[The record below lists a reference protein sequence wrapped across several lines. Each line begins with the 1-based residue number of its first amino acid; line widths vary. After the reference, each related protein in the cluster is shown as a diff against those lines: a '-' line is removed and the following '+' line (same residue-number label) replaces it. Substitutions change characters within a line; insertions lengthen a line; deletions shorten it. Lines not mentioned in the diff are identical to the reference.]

1 MIDYCLE
8 LSYDIFIADEMLEQA
23 KLESFVN
30 ETLLIAEGTNNISN
44 MQVIIESFGDKFK
57 SVIKKIV
64 NAIINMWH
72 KFLEGMNTL
81 FKSDKAYLERYK
93 DIILKKQVKLG
104 TLTMP
109 NYEKGI
115 KDILNKKIPAFN
127 YQSLKA
133 NLSND
138 KEQAAFRKSIY
149 NDYKPD
155 VEFSAF
161 VKNKM
166 QGGEKDITVNGSQL
180 NMTNLFNF
188 CYNFDKLA
196 KGIEN
201 EINSINK
208 VGNQAMSIIDEKVRN
223 TVKTESSIYE
233 TVSYFSNVYEVFITE
248 GKLGIEERK
257 KLKDS
262 DFGLSKSRKFPL
274 IDAGHVFSAISY
286 FRKAN
291 SAEQPELAKNIIKR
305 VKELG
310 MTDIKVGRN
319 NPFRKYAEGGNE
331 FIIMTEAVGGLGD
344 TNKTEGDKYNPSHTD
359 GEHQTNTD
367 TSQNLEGETAEE
379 ATENIKTYINVCG
392 QLLAAKLTV
401 ARNCHK
407 DYMSIIREHVRSYAG
422 NKEASEDK
430 ANTKQKDID
439 TNTTDKTSEKN
450 IIQKGLETVKSFLS

>member
-1 MIDYCLE
+1 MMDYCLE

-30 ETLLIAEGTNNISN
+30 ESLLIVEGTNTISN

-64 NAIINMWH
+64 NAIVNMWH

-81 FKSDKAYLERYK
+81 FKSDKGYLDKYK
-93 DIILKKQVKLG
+93 DTILKKQVRLG

-109 NYEKGI
+109 NYEKGM
-115 KDILNKKIPAFN
+115 KDLLNKKIPPFN

-138 KEQAAFRKSIY
+138 KEQSSFRKSIY

-155 VEFSAF
+155 VEFPAF

-223 TVKTESSIYE
+223 TVKTESSIYG
-233 TVSYFSNVYEVFITE
+233 TAKYFSNVYRAFI
-248 GKLGIEERK
+248 
-257 KLKDS
+257 D
-262 DFGLSKSRKFPL
+262 
-274 IDAGHVFSAISY
+274 
-286 FRKAN
+286 
-291 SAEQPELAKNIIKR
+291 
-305 VKELG
+305 
-310 MTDIKVGRN
+310 
-319 NPFRKYAEGGNE
+319 
-331 FIIMTEAVGGLGD
+331 EAVGFDG
-344 TNKTEGDKYNPSHTD
+344 KTDNSKYNPSHTD
-359 GEHQTNTD
+359 GEHDTND
-367 TSQNLEGETAEE
+367 NTSQNLEGETAEE
-379 ATENIKTYINVCG
+379 ATENIKTYISVCG

-430 ANTKQKDID
+430 ANSKQKDVD
-439 TNTTDKTSEKN
+439 TNTTDNPKKDKN

>member
-1 MIDYCLE
+1 MMDYCLE

-30 ETLLIAEGTNNISN
+30 ETLLIAEGTNTISN
-44 MQVIIESFGDKFK
+44 MHVIIESFGDKFK
-57 SVIKKIV
+57 NVIKKIV
-64 NAIINMWH
+64 NAIVNMWH

-81 FKSDKAYLERYK
+81 FKSDKGYLEKYK
-93 DIILKKQVKLG
+93 DVILKKQVTLG

-109 NYEKGI
+109 NYEKGMN
-115 KDILNKKIPAFN
+115 DILNKKIPPFN

-155 VEFSAF
+155 VDFPAF

-201 EINSINK
+201 EINNINK

-223 TVKTESSIYE
+223 AAKTESSIYG
-233 TVSYFSNVYEVFITE
+233 TAKYFSNVYGSFI
-248 GKLGIEERK
+248 
-257 KLKDS
+257 D
-262 DFGLSKSRKFPL
+262 
-274 IDAGHVFSAISY
+274 
-286 FRKAN
+286 
-291 SAEQPELAKNIIKR
+291 
-305 VKELG
+305 
-310 MTDIKVGRN
+310 
-319 NPFRKYAEGGNE
+319 
-331 FIIMTEAVGGLGD
+331 EAVKGLDSNDNSG
-344 TNKTEGDKYNPSHTD
+344 NNRKTEGDKYNPSHTD
-359 GEHQTNTD
+359 GEHDTNTN
-367 TSQNLEGETAEE
+367 TTQNLEGESAEE
-379 ATENIKTYINVCG
+379 ATDNIKTYITVCG

-401 ARNCHK
+401 SRNCHK
-407 DYMSIIREHVRSYAG
+407 DYMSIIREHVRSYTG

-430 ANTKQKDID
+430 LNSKQKDTD
-439 TNTTDKTSEKN
+439 TNSGSKPDEKKTV
-450 IIQKGLETVKSFLS
+450 IQKAQDILHWK